1 MTVET
6 LEQLLAPVTPE
17 EFFSDYFGKKPLH
30 VPGTPEKFRGLMDW
44 DTLNEMLRRTEF
56 WTSDNFRLVKQGNH
70 APPPVYC
77 RPTPPSVMRQVM
89 RPAWDLVQPNLKAGA
104 TIALYFVQ
112 SMTEPLRELTSML
125 ESEVHG
131 RLQMNIYCSWVRE
144 QGLHPHFDT
153 HDVFAFHIEG
163 KKEWRVYDD
172 PIDRP
177 VAHDMFEGDARK
189 RLDAKKRDVYLKP
202 MMEPGSFL
210 YIPRGWYHEARGLT
224 DGCFHIAAGMHYP
237 VGLDV
242 LTTLWNRLSADPA
255 FRSRLALPT
264 DDGGEAALEAQL
276 EEMANAAADVFR
288 QPDVLKEIVR
298 VRDTFRTEKF
308 PADLPASVVGN
319 DSKKS

>member
-6 LEQLLAPVTPE
+6 FEQLLAPMTTE
-17 EFFSDYFGKKPLH
+17 EFFSDYFGKKPLL
-30 VPGTPEKFRGLMDW
+30 VPGDKKRFQDLMDW
-44 DTLNEMLRRTEF
+44 ETLNEMLRRTEF

-89 RPAWDLVQPNLKAGA
+89 RPSWDLVQPNLKAGA

-112 SMTEPLRELTSML
+112 SMTGPLRDMTSML
-125 ESEVHG
+125 ESAVRG

-144 QGLHPHFDT
+144 QGLQPHFDT

-163 KKEWRVYDD
+163 QKEWRIYDD

-177 VAHDMFEGDARK
+177 VAHDMFEGEARK
-189 RLDAKKRDVYLKP
+189 RLDAKKRDVYMKP
-202 MMEPGSFL
+202 LMEPGSFL

-237 VGLDV
+237 IGLDV
-242 LTTLWNRLSADPA
+242 LTTLWDRLSADPA
-255 FRSRLALPT
+255 FRTRLALA
-264 DDGGEAALEAQL
+264 DGDGDETALKDQL
-276 EEMANAAADVFR
+276 EEMAEAAAEVFR
-288 QPDVLKEIVR
+288 QPDVLKQVVH

-308 PADLPASVVGN
+308 PANLPVDVVGKP
-319 DSKKS
+319 SKPA